1 MTADLVS
8 DPDEFSGTEANRLI
22 SLLAQDL
29 NLIDIQEPVAV
40 EHDVTQTQQET
51 HAQSE
56 KKTEQLLEPIS
67 TSMIPE
73 SPNEPPPQEY
83 PPADD
88 SRVTISQQDTSGEEV
103 IEPGR
108 VEISPEPTAPRD
120 DTVEVSDAED
130 QYGLALA
137 YYEGREKPRDFAQA
151 IKWFTEAAEQGY
163 APAQYKLGVMLSFGQ
178 GTQQDI
184 AAAVQWFYRAAQQGY
199 PAAQYSLGVMYA
211 TGQGVQTD
219 LSAAAEWYT
228 RAAEQGSVAAQYML
242 GVIYSQGQG
251 VTRDTEAAIHWY
263 TKAAEQ
269 GSPIAQYLLGVLYE
283 KGQGVVQKDNK
294 KSLEWYTKS
303 ANRGHAD
310 AQYQL
315 AVKYTTGEGVE
326 RDYVKGYMW
335 CLLAELNGKD
345 TIWYQNQ
352 LEVRMTTEQMEQAR
366 RLARQIMNQNNTSS
380 SVEKDNVSVSPD
392 VTTIKNNPLP

>member
-1 MTADLVS
+1 M
-8 DPDEFSGTEANRLI
+8 
-22 SLLAQDL
+22 
-29 NLIDIQEPVAV
+29 IDIQEPVAV

-56 KKTEQLLEPIS
+56 KETEQLLEPIS

-163 APAQYKLGVMLSFGQ
+163 APAQYKLGETALGPHLL
-178 GTQQDI
+178 G
-184 AAAVQWFYRAAQQGY
+184 AA
-199 PAAQYSLGVMYA
+199 P
-211 TGQGVQTD
+211 GQGVQTD